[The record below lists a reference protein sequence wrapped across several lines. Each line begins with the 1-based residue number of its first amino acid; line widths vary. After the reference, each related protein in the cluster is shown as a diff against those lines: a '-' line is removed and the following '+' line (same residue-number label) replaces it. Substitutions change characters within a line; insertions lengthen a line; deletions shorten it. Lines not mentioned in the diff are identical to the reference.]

1 MEYGPLLFYVNS
13 SRRCRVEIGRVAL
26 PLLLLYSMPSAKFL
40 DPQIYAFARGQ
51 LTQFLAGSKKPHA
64 YYYIFLSNSLFMT
77 VMMCVHF
84 SNFQTSFYMWSVSF
98 FIYSF
103 CSSHLLFIMSCGN
116 TNCMKGDIRNKVN
129 LSFFFL

>member
-84 SNFQTSFYMWSVSF
+84 SILPDLLLYVECLFLY
-98 FIYSF
+98 
-103 CSSHLLFIMSCGN
+103 LLFLLVTFAFHHVMWEYELYEGGY
-116 TNCMKGDIRNKVN
+116 KKQGQP
-129 LSFFFL
+129 